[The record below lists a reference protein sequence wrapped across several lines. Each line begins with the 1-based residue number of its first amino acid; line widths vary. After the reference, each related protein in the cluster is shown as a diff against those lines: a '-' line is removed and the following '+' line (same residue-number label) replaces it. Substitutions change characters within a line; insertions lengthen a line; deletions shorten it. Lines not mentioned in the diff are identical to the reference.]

1 MIIGLRVKLG
11 ASRRGAEIKIKLAER
26 EPFTVSQGDSYW
38 YDLALSDVEVIFAS
52 QHQLELKISTSNV
65 KSCPV
70 RIQKVE
76 VFVASI
82 TEFQLAEKQ
91 SRHIRELYKQKQAE
105 KQEKT
110 VPDSS

>member
-1 MIIGLRVKLG
+1 M
-11 ASRRGAEIKIKLAER
+11 
-26 EPFTVSQGDSYW
+26 
-38 YDLALSDVEVIFAS
+38 
-52 QHQLELKISTSNV
+52 